1 MNFSAVILAG
11 GKSSRMGRDKARLE
25 IAGQTLLARQI
36 ALVRD
41 VGAHEVFISDRGQSD
56 YSTFGCRVLRD
67 RFPDAGPLAGIERA
81 LDASTS
87 PLLLVLAVDMPAMNG
102 TILGNVI
109 AACSDDC
116 GAIPKSRHGIEPLAA
131 IYPKTALDRLNLEL
145 GQGKTPGARWFADE
159 CVAAGLARFVEVTEA
174 ESGCFAS
181 CNSPEDFERCLN

>member
-41 VGAHEVFISDRGQSD
+41 AGAREVFISVRMGVDHAA
-56 YSTFGCRVLRD
+56 GCIVLVD
-67 RFPDAGPLAGIERA
+67 KFPDAGPLAGIERA

-102 TILGNVI
+102 TILGNLI
-109 AACSDDC
+109 AACSDVC
-116 GAIPKSRHGIEPLAA
+116 GAIPKTRQGTEPLAA
-131 IYPKTALDRLNLEL
+131 IYPKTALERLNLEL